1 MTIPLSFCCRFFAS
15 LTCCLFWGN
24 ILAQDPHF
32 SQFYH
37 TPWNLN
43 PAMTGLHNGSW
54 RASLIYRD
62 QWGSILAQEPF
73 RTFSASA
80 DGRIPVGRY
89 DHIGVGAGALHD
101 EARTARYTLN
111 NVHASGAYLRR
122 LSGKPRRA
130 SHYLGAGIQVGVGQ
144 NNIDWSRL
152 WFSRQFDAVTE
163 APDPGAANGEP
174 NANASGKPW
183 LDFNAG
189 VIWYALLKNE
199 GFVMAGAALHHLN
212 EPAVSLIEDYA
223 ETLYRRHTVHA
234 SGHFPINDELALL
247 PGILWMS
254 QGPAQQI
261 NLGAN
266 IRYGNADYRELALRT
281 GAWLRMANR
290 LEEGI
295 RPEAVVV
302 TGMFEWDRWM
312 LGLSYDI
319 TVSSLGQANSNRGA
333 FEISLSYVHPGT
345 RKGKVACPSL

>member
-1 MTIPLSFCCRFFAS
+1 MTIPSSFLCRLLPGVFCCFAFFD
-15 LTCCLFWGN
+15 
-24 ILAQDPHF
+24 IRAQDPHF

-80 DGRIPVGRY
+80 DGRIPVGRF
-89 DHIGVGAGALHD
+89 DHLGVGIGALHD
-101 EARTARYTLN
+101 EAGTARYTLN
-111 NVHASGAYLRR
+111 NMHASGAYLRR

-130 SHYLGAGIQVGVGQ
+130 SHYLGAGFQVGAGQ
-144 NNIDWSRL
+144 NNIEWSRL
-152 WFSRQFDAVTE
+152 WFSRQFDPVTE
-163 APDPGAANGEP
+163 TPDLGAGNGEP
-174 NANASGKPW
+174 NANASGNIW

-189 VIWYALLKNE
+189 IVWYTLLKND
-199 GFVMAGAALHHLN
+199 GFILAGAALHHLN
-212 EPAVSLIEDYA
+212 EPVVSLIDDFS
-223 ETLYRRHTVHA
+223 ETLYRRVSLHA
-234 SGHFPINDELALL
+234 SGHFPIANELALL
-247 PGILWMS
+247 PGVLWMG

-261 NLGAN
+261 NLGSN
-266 IRYGNADYRELALRT
+266 IRYGNADNREMALRT
-281 GAWLRMANR
+281 GAWLRLANR

-302 TGMFEWDRWM
+302 TGMFELDRWM

-345 RKGKVACPSL
+345 RKGKVLCPSL